1 MGLKSVFGKI
11 YASFLVNRL
20 RKTVAEPHH
29 WQDITFQNLI
39 QKAENTQFGK
49 EHHFGQIK
57 SYADFKEQVPVRDY
71 EGLRPYIDQV
81 VAGNSDIIW
90 PGKPTY
96 FCKTSGTTSGAK
108 YIPISKESVAH
119 HVDAAKLA
127 LLCYVHE
134 TGKADFIDGKMIFLQ
149 GSPELNDLNG
159 VPLGRLSGITAHW
172 IPAYLQKNRLPSWET
187 NMIEDWETKVDKIV
201 AETSPEDLRLISGI
215 PSWVQMYFERL
226 IASSSKENV
235 SEIFPKFSLFVH
247 GGVNYQPYEAIF
259 KRLIGKAIPAIE
271 TYPSSEGFIAF
282 QDTQTEPGL
291 LLNIN
296 AGIFFEFIPVVE
308 FHDESPS
315 RLCLKEVQL
324 GVNYVLIL
332 NTNAGL
338 WGYNIG
344 DTVEFV
350 SLEPYRI
357 KVTGRIKHFTSAFGE
372 HVIAAEVESS
382 LQEIMPQFDME
393 VREFHLAPQIKPIA
407 GLPYHEWFI
416 EFERMPAN
424 LDAFR
429 LKLDQTLQ
437 HKNPYYKDLISGN
450 ILTPLKIT
458 PIEKDGF
465 MQMMK
470 ARGKLGGQNK
480 IPRLANNRDL
490 AEELLPF
497 IAE

>member
-1 MGLKSVFGKI
+1 MGIKSVFGKV
-11 YASFLVNRL
+11 YASIMVSKLH
-20 RKTVAEPHH
+20 KTVANPIKH
-29 WQDITFQNLI
+29 QNNILKELI
-39 QKAENTQFGK
+39 AQGKKTQFGK
-49 EHHFGQIK
+49 DHNF
-57 SYADFKEQVPVRDY
+57 DFIQNYEAFKKAVPVRDY
-71 EGLRPYIDQV
+71 EGLRSYIDQMV
-81 VAGNSDIIW
+81 KGKADITW
-90 PGKPTY
+90 PGRPAY

-108 YIPISKESVAH
+108 FIPISNESVAH

-127 LLCYVHE
+127 LLCYIEE

-149 GSPELNDLNG
+149 GSPDLTDLHG

-172 IPAYLQKNRLPSWET
+172 VPSYLQKNRLPSWNT
-187 NMIEDWETKVDKIV
+187 NMIEDWETKVDKV
-201 AETSPEDLRLISGI
+201 VDETLNEDMRLISGI

-226 IASSSKENV
+226 IAKSGKENV
-235 SEIFPKFSLFVH
+235 AEIFPQFSLFVH

-259 KRLIGKAIPAIE
+259 KKLIGKTIPAIE

-282 QDTQTEPGL
+282 QDTQTQPGL
-291 LLNIN
+291 LLNVN
-296 AGIFFEFIPVVE
+296 AGMFFEFIPVQEFGEENPTRICLEQVE
-308 FHDESPS
+308 M
-315 RLCLKEVQL
+315 
-324 GVNYVLIL
+324 GVNYAIIL

-350 SLEPYRI
+350 SLNPYRI

-382 LQEIMPQFDME
+382 LQEVMPQFDME
-393 VREFHLAPQIKPIA
+393 VREFHLAPQIKPEE

-424 LDAFR
+424 MDAFR

-437 HKNPYYKDLISGN
+437 SKNPYYKDLITGN
-450 ILTPLKIT
+450 VLMPLKIT
-458 PIEKDGF
+458 VIKKDGF
-465 MQMMK
+465 MLMMK
-470 ARGKLGGQNK
+470 DRGKLGGQNK

-490 AEELLPF
+490 AEELLPY
-497 IAE
+497 AD